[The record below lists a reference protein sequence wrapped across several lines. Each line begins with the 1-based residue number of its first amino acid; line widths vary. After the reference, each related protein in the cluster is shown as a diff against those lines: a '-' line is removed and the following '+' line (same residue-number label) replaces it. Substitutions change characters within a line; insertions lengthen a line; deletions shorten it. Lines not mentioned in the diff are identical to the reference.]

1 MVHLIRNVILHN
13 VKILKKYIYEKE
25 NYENLWR
32 KSDLQVQIFQILH
45 THKKIEKK
53 KTHGKVTLSDP

>member
-32 KSDLQVQIFQILH
+32 KSDLQEQIFQILH

-53 KTHGKVTLSDP
+53 KQ